1 MEIFQKL
8 ILSLNQEEQRTY
20 KLLCGRSHSKE
31 MRKDLA
37 LYNYTRK
44 AAKMYD
50 ESYILGKLYG
60 PGITNKN
67 ALYRLKNKVK
77 SDIQR
82 SLNYLNFDESAKA
95 RIMNCLILYNHF
107 VERKDYELA
116 AHYLKRGE
124 ETAKETEDYR
134 LLDLIYTI
142 TIELSQQY
150 EEINPLDY
158 IQLKRANEKKISLQ
172 NTMDEIYSSL
182 NYQLKKSFNYSQ
194 GKFSGT
200 QLINK
205 LMNDYG
211 RAGALKNIP
220 AFRYKIFKTVAQ
232 ALVQRHDYPA
242 LVKYTREN
250 LELFTR
256 KGWLGG
262 ADQDLKL
269 QMLVYIC
276 NGLYKQGKYFESL
289 KYADTLKREI
299 EDSEAPLKGKYHF
312 FYTYLLIY
320 NYTMTD
326 PHAAIK
332 LCNESL
338 RELKQNNNPQLEY
351 VMLINKAVA
360 QNNANLYDDAIGTLN
375 LVFINDYFRKSD
387 AAFKMKIFM
396 AEILLYYSS
405 GDYKFCAQ
413 RCKRF
418 IKQYKTLLA
427 KRDYEAERLV
437 TDIVTLLLA
446 EKGGKKIYSAALR
459 QQIAAFTTAKTNPAV
474 EDTQLI
480 NYKGWINQFAVQAR
494 RK

>member
-8 ILSLNQEEQRTY
+8 IFSLNQEEQRTY

-37 LYNYTRK
+37 LYNYARK
-44 AAKMYD
+44 AAKGYD

-60 PGITNKN
+60 PDITNKN

-82 SLNYLNFDESAKA
+82 SLNYLNYDESSKA
-95 RIMNCLILYNHF
+95 RILNCLQLYSHF
-107 VERKDYELA
+107 IERKDYELA
-116 AHYLKRGE
+116 VHYLKRAE
-124 ETAKETEDYR
+124 ETAREIEDYR
-134 LLDLIYTI
+134 LLDLIYSLS
-142 TIELSQQY
+142 IEFSQLYQ
-150 EEINPLDY
+150 EINPLDY
-158 IQLKRANEKKISLQ
+158 IQLKRANEKKLSLQ

-194 GKFSGT
+194 GKFSGP

-211 RAGALKNIP
+211 KAGALKNIP
-220 AFRYKIFKTVAQ
+220 SFRYKIFKTVAQ
-232 ALVQRHDYPA
+232 ALVQRHDYGA

-256 KGWLGG
+256 KGWLEGP
-262 ADQDLKL
+262 DRDLKL

-276 NGLYKQGKYFESL
+276 NGLYKQGKYFDSL
-289 KYADTLKREI
+289 KYADSLKQEI
-299 EDSEAPLKGKYHF
+299 DASDAALKNKYHF

-320 NYTMTD
+320 NYTMTN
-326 PHAAIK
+326 PKAAIK
-332 LCNESL
+332 LCDESL

-360 QNNANLYDDAIGTLN
+360 QNNAYLYDDALGTLN

-418 IKQYKTLLA
+418 IKQYRTLLA
-427 KRDYEAERLV
+427 KRDYEAEKLIA
-437 TDIVTLLLA
+437 DIVTLLLA
-446 EKGGKKIYSAALR
+446 EKSGKKSYSAALR
-459 QQIAAFTTAKTNPAV
+459 QQVAAFTASKTNPAI

-480 NYKGWINQFAVQAR
+480 NYKAWIQQFAVQAK